1 MNVSPPALPA
11 LPAPRLFASAAVA
24 APLLFLVSDVA
35 YVTAGDGVNDGVL
48 GGAIGVWSCLAFVI
62 AWIGISRTLE
72 GVAPRGAFVL
82 LVIGLL
88 GFTSGA
94 GFNVDAIQRG
104 HYGESFFNGATIE
117 GSDAVGVLAFLPWGW
132 CAPLSFVVAGVLI
145 WRTRA
150 HPTWNAVLLVLGG
163 LAFLAGRPVAIDP
176 VVIVADTLLVLAVVP
191 IGLTM
196 LSPPARDDTAR
207 VAVGTPAQ

>member
-1 MNVSPPALPA
+1 MTGSLKA
-11 LPAPRLFASAAVA
+11 LPAPRLFGLAAVA
-24 APLLFLVSDVA
+24 APLLFLISDVA
-35 YVTAGDGVNDGVL
+35 YVTAGGGVNDGVL
-48 GGAIGVWSCLAFVI
+48 GGAIGVWSCLAFVV
-62 AWIGISRTLE
+62 AWVGISRTLE
-72 GVAPRGAFVL
+72 GVAPRGAFVV
-82 LVIGLL
+82 LVIGLV

-104 HYGESFFNGATIE
+104 FYGESFLNGASVE

-132 CAPLSFVVAGVLI
+132 CAPLSFLVAGVLV

-163 LAFLAGRPVAIDP
+163 LAFLAGRPAAVDP

-191 IGLTM
+191 LGLSM
-196 LSPPARDDTAR
+196 LSTPAPGVATR
-207 VAVGTPAQ
+207 VAAGTPAQ